1 MPIKYFEMKFCEYWY
16 DLKNITCVI
25 SGSPMSYILTRII
38 GVFKNWNL
46 FTFIINY
53 IVLKN
58 VGLDHVKRE
67 ATLGI

>member
-1 MPIKYFEMKFCEYWY
+1 MPDVIFSLSALTFKYIIINESAYV
-16 DLKNITCVI
+16 D
-25 SGSPMSYILTRII
+25 YILTKII
-38 GVFKNWNL
+38 GVLKNWNL
-46 FTFIINY
+46 FTFIMNY